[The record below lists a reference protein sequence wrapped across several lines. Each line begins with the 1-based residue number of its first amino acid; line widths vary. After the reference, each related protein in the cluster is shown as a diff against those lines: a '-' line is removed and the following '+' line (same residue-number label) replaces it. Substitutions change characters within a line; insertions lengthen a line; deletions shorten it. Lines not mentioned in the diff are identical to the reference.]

1 MPRRTLLSAEAR
13 SRLFGIPTERAE
25 MARHYVL
32 DAADSALVRAR
43 RRAANRLGFAV
54 QLCLLRHPGT
64 GLGTGE
70 HPPAGMLAFVAEQLG
85 VPPAAFADY
94 AARDQTR
101 REHAAEL
108 QAALR
113 LRSFRL
119 ADWRA
124 CLRVG
129 AEAAW
134 ATDRGEPVVAAMLAH
149 LRAEGV
155 VVPGAAVLERI
166 GLAARARARR
176 LAFARLAEGMGDAE
190 RVALDALLV
199 PDPALRGRSR
209 FAWLRDV
216 PEAPGPANMLAL
228 LDRLDWVRGLAVDAG
243 RAARIHP
250 ARLARLAE
258 EAGIMTAQHLAA
270 VERGRRTA
278 LLVAQAADLRT
289 RLADATLAMFG
300 KYTGSLF
307 TKARNRD
314 DRRFQASRR
323 DVARTLL
330 LFRRT
335 ITALQRAREAGEEG
349 VAAVEREVGMARLAG
364 ALPVIDAAAGVA
376 EPEILVTA
384 AERYAVLRRF
394 APRFLAAFEFR
405 SNIPRDPLLAAV
417 GLLRSLDR
425 AGARA
430 LPRRPPAA
438 FLPPRWRKLIFA
450 GAAPDRR
457 LYEVA
462 VLAILRDRLRSA
474 DVWVAGTRDHRAFE
488 DHLLP
493 AEAVGAASPPG
504 IGGETDPGRYV
515 AVRAALLHER
525 LTAVAELAGRGALDG
540 VEIEGGDLHV
550 ARAKPAVPE
559 EARLLADRL
568 YGMVPR
574 ARVTEVMADVER
586 ATGFAACFT
595 HLRTGNPA
603 ADTQALLAAVL
614 ADGTNLGLSRMA
626 DATRGLTYHH
636 LVNVA
641 QWHINEENYAAARA
655 VVVEAQHRHPMAA
668 VWGDGTDASS
678 DGQYF
683 RAGGRAGPAG
693 DVNARYGIDPGVVLY
708 THHSGRYA
716 PMFTRVISATAGEA
730 PYVLDGLHPDAHR
743 TTIRVAEH
751 YTDTAGATDSVFG
764 LCHALGY
771 SFAPRIRD
779 LRERRLYPIE
789 KPGRYPPLAP
799 LLGDPI
805 DTAPIVHGWA
815 ELARVKAS
823 IEAGAVAPSVIL
835 RRLAAAGA
843 GNTLARALRAVGR
856 IERTLFVLRWLSDP
870 ALRRRSHAGLNKGE
884 ASNAL
889 RRAVFFHRQGEFRD
903 RTFENQGFR
912 ASGLSLLTA
921 AIVHWN
927 TTYLDLAVERLRADG
942 ARVPDELLAHVA
954 PLGWEHISLT
964 GDYDWAAAAPP
975 PSGLRPLRGVRAA
988 FLPLAA

>member
-13 SRLFGIPTERAE
+13 SRLLGIPTDRAE

-32 DAADSALVRAR
+32 DAADLALVRAR

-64 GLGTGE
+64 GLGAGE
-70 HPPAGMLAFVAEQLG
+70 HPPAPMLAFVAEQLG
-85 VPPAAFADY
+85 VPPAAFAAY

-108 QAALR
+108 LATLR

-134 ATDRGEPVVAAMLAH
+134 AADRGEPIVGAMLAH

-209 FAWLRDV
+209 FAWLRDA
-216 PEAPGPANMLAL
+216 PEAPGPANILAL
-228 LDRLDWVRGLAVDAG
+228 LDRLDWVRGLDVDPA

-250 ARLARLAE
+250 ARLARLVE
-258 EAGIMTAQHLAA
+258 EGGTMTAQHLAG
-270 VERGRRTA
+270 VEPARRTA
-278 LLVAQAADLRT
+278 LLVAQVADLRT

-314 DRRFQASRR
+314 DRRFQATRR

-335 ITALQRAREAGEEG
+335 ITALQRARETGEEG
-349 VAAVEREVGMARLAG
+349 VAAVEREVGMARLADT
-364 ALPVIDAAAGVA
+364 LPVIDAAAGVA

-394 APRFLAAFEFR
+394 APRFFAAFEFR
-405 SNIPRDPLLAAV
+405 SGTPRDPLLAAIE
-417 GLLRSLDR
+417 LLKALDR
-425 AGARA
+425 DGARAA

-438 FLPPRWRKLIFA
+438 FLPPRWCALIFA

-457 LYEVA
+457 LYETA
-462 VLAILRDRLRSA
+462 VLAVLRDRLRSA
-474 DVWVAGTRDHRAFE
+474 DVWVAGTREHRAFE
-488 DHLLP
+488 DYLLP
-493 AEAVGAASPPG
+493 AGTVEATSAPT
-504 IGGETDPGRYV
+504 IGGETDPERYV
-515 AVRAALLHER
+515 AARAALLHGR
-525 LTAVAELAGRGALDG
+525 LTAVADLAGRGALDG
-540 VEIEGGDLHV
+540 VEIEEGNLYV
-550 ARAKPAVPE
+550 ARARPAVPD

-568 YGMVPR
+568 YGMLPR

-586 ATGFAACFT
+586 DTGFAASFT

-603 ADTQALLAAVL
+603 ADTPALLAAVL

-641 QWHINEENYAAARA
+641 QWHIGEDNYAAARA
-655 VVVEAQHRHPMAA
+655 VVVEAQHRHPMAT

-683 RAGGRAGPAG
+683 RAGGRAGPAS
-693 DVNARYGIDPGVVLY
+693 DVNARYGIDPGVVL
-708 THHSGRYA
+708 
-716 PMFTRVISATAGEA
+716 
-730 PYVLDGLHPDAHR
+730 
-743 TTIRVAEH
+743 
-751 YTDTAGATDSVFG
+751 
-764 LCHALGY
+764 
-771 SFAPRIRD
+771 
-779 LRERRLYPIE
+779 
-789 KPGRYPPLAP
+789 
-799 LLGDPI
+799 
-805 DTAPIVHGWA
+805 
-815 ELARVKAS
+815 
-823 IEAGAVAPSVIL
+823 
-835 RRLAAAGA
+835 
-843 GNTLARALRAVGR
+843 
-856 IERTLFVLRWLSDP
+856 
-870 ALRRRSHAGLNKGE
+870 
-884 ASNAL
+884 
-889 RRAVFFHRQGEFRD
+889 
-903 RTFENQGFR
+903 
-912 ASGLSLLTA
+912 
-921 AIVHWN
+921 
-927 TTYLDLAVERLRADG
+927 
-942 ARVPDELLAHVA
+942 
-954 PLGWEHISLT
+954 
-964 GDYDWAAAAPP
+964 
-975 PSGLRPLRGVRAA
+975 
-988 FLPLAA
+988 